1 MADRSGEQIK
11 QIQQRRR
18 ALGLKPK
25 AGHRLARP
33 PTTTAEGRRLGT
45 LYAARLGLLRDLFR
59 EALTP
64 TRLASLAAMR
74 TAHLDTRRAVVDAA
88 APRWMDE
95 IQDIIRTVREA
106 YYQRR
111 TDESLRAETE
121 AALGRVAREQSDYY
135 QTAYRRVLGVDV
147 YGSEGWISE
156 ELATASQANVSLIK
170 SIEAEQFQRVEGL
183 VTGAIRNGIRLE
195 ELADKLQRQFDIGEG
210 RAKFIARDQLAKW
223 SGQLAQG
230 RQTRVGIKSF
240 IWRTSRDERV
250 VGNPAGRYPE
260 GTRGHQDHFHRE
272 GRQFLWELRGGA
284 LVEVLPDGTE
294 ETTNYTDGLPGY
306 PYLCRCTGS
315 PVIPELEDLE
325 APTRAAERPPEET
338 AAFDPLSLVRQ
349 GLMNVG
355 PMPNPPASARPR
367 ELPRQPNQ
375 GRRLS
380 RFR

>member
-33 PTTTAEGRRLGT
+33 PTTTAEGRRLGA
-45 LYAARLGLLRDLFR
+45 LYAARLGLMRDLFR

-121 AALGRVAREQSDYY
+121 AALGRVAREQADYY

-170 SIEAEQFQRVEGL
+170 SIEAEQFQKVEGL

-195 ELADKLQRQFDIGEG
+195 ELADKLRRQFEVGEG
-210 RAKFIARDQLAKW
+210 RAKFIARDQLATW

-230 RQTRVGIKSF
+230 RQTRVGIKEY

-260 GTRGHQDHFHRE
+260 GTRGHEDHFHRE
-272 GRQFLWELRGGA
+272 GKKFRWDEPPA
-284 LVEVLPDGTE
+284 DGH
-294 ETTNYTDGLPGY
+294 PGSAY
-306 PYLCRCTGS
+306 NCRCS
-315 PVIPELEDLE
+315 SEPVIPELEDLE

-338 AAFDPLSLVRQ
+338 AAFDPLSLVRR

-355 PMPNPPASARPR
+355 TMPNPPASARPR